1 MKQRLLDFLRRPSTL
16 AFLALTAL
24 YALCMGGVFWGTWSL
39 DKAPIEPDNATF
51 YPIDEMARWFRELV
65 AGHDFVPSDLMHVIG
80 SMYFWQEL
88 QYALAGYLAAL
99 GLMFYLR
106 GRKLSHF
113 AAAAGGAAYGL
124 MGYTFTL
131 FSAGHLGWFI
141 WMMYGPFAFGLVDR
155 AVRKGKWRN
164 WALLGAVLAWAA
176 ARQSDMWLLFTV
188 LTFLYG
194 VWALVREWRNIKF
207 LRVLAG
213 VGVTAVCTC
222 AVGLP
227 QFTRALTADLA
238 GREAQIAATSGKSTG
253 ETVDKSADERWRFC
267 TSWSLPPEDTAEFV
281 CAEIHGGSND
291 PRVSPTNPY
300 KGRLG
305 QQIVVPPNAAGQ
317 KHPVTGETLKAGETI
332 WMPYRQHS
340 LYFGL
345 LTVIFALLGIVG
357 WWYYALR
364 KPRTPNPE
372 PRPPTPE
379 SRTTNHESRTTFSDV
394 PFWIVTAVLFYLCAL
409 GCFTPFYKLV
419 YALPFGGTLRAPVKF
434 VHLLEFCV
442 AALAGFGFE
451 AAWRAF
457 KKDGTAPF
465 GMKAVLVVLAVANV
479 VNLAYIDSKYCAVED
494 VSLMRQPNAAA
505 EDVVAAGGGKVF
517 VAIAPQEGGQLIKNS
532 LGAHLAEVADNPSA
546 PDIRFFLVNGN
557 TLRQNQTFNA
567 WVQQGRLKSAGM
579 YALSRTNGITRAT
592 GASAQLALFEN
603 PSVPAPPPKE
613 DPAPNRVRQILVWVS
628 VFATFGLLA
637 WGVWGTVRRK
647 QK

>member
-1 MKQRLLDFLRRPSTL
+1 MQRIKEFFNRPATI
-16 AFLALTAL
+16 AVLALTVL
-24 YALCMGGVFWGTWSL
+24 YVVCMAGIFWGTWSL
-39 DKAPIEPDNATF
+39 DRAPVEPDNPTF
-51 YPIDEMARWFRELV
+51 YPINELAQWFQALV
-65 AGHDFVPSDLMHVIG
+65 AGHDFVPSDLMHVLG
-80 SMYFWQEL
+80 GMYFWQEL

-113 AAAAGGAAYGL
+113 ASAAGGAAYGL

-188 LTFLYG
+188 LTFAYG
-194 VWALVREWRNIKF
+194 VWTLVREWKRVKF

-213 VGVTAVCTC
+213 VGVTAVVAC
-222 AVGLP
+222 AIGLP

-238 GREAQIAATSGKSTG
+238 GREAQIAATSGKDAN

-305 QQIVVPPNAAGQ
+305 QQIVVPANAAGQ
-317 KHPVTGETLKAGETI
+317 KHPVTGAPLKAGETI

-345 LTVIFALLGIVG
+345 LTVLFALAGLVG
-357 WWYYALR
+357 WWHYR
-364 KPRTPNPE
+364 KDGSGIWR
-372 PRPPTPE
+372 
-379 SRTTNHESRTTFSDV
+379 DV
-394 PFWIVTAVLFYLCAL
+394 PFWFGAGVLVYFCAL

-457 KKDGTAPF
+457 KKEGTAPF
-465 GMKAVLVVLAVANV
+465 GLKAVLVVLAAANV

-517 VAIAPQEGGQLIKNS
+517 VAIAPQDGGQLIKNS

-603 PSVPAPPPKE
+603 PSVAAPPPKE
-613 DPAPNRVRQILVWVS
+613 EPAPNRDGRSWS
-628 VFATFGLLA
+628 
-637 WGVWGTVRRK
+637 
-647 QK
+647 